1 MSDLFNQ
8 IFDAGDERSISDE
21 LPGRRPPAVGAPP
34 ERQLLDWDA
43 RPIVKRLNNKDVEFF
58 TIGQL
63 AMALGVKAVTLRSWE
78 QKGWVPHP
86 PFRTRPPQWGGLPNK
101 KQQGRRLW
109 TRAQVAGIVRI
120 AQEEGMVG
128 LPSKSRRKVDE
139 TKFRDR
145 VVALYEETK
154 REIQET

>member
-1 MSDLFNQ
+1 MNELFEQ
-8 IFDAGDERSISDE
+8 IFSDE
-21 LPGRRPPAVGAPP
+21 LPGKRPPAVGAPLAP
-34 ERQLLDWDA
+34 RELEDWDA
-43 RPIVKRLNNKDVEFF
+43 RPAKKMVNGKEVEFF

-63 AMALGVKAVTLRSWE
+63 AMALGVKPVTLRSWE
-78 QKGWVPHP
+78 QKGWVPFP
-86 PFRTRPPQWGGLPNK
+86 PYRTRPPQWAGLPNK

-120 AQEEGMVG
+120 AREEGMVG
-128 LPSKSRRKVDE
+128 SSWQARRRVDPIR
-139 TKFRDR
+139 FRDR

>member
-1 MSDLFNQ
+1 MNDLFKE
-8 IFDAGDERSISDE
+8 IFSDE
-21 LPGRRPPAVGAPP
+21 LPGKRPPAVGSPP
-34 ERQLLDWDA
+34 PRERELEDWDA
-43 RPIVKRLNNKDVEFF
+43 RPSVKTINGKDVEFF

-63 AMALGVKAVTLRSWE
+63 AMALGIKPVTLRTWE
-78 QKGWVPHP
+78 QKGWVPFP
-86 PFRTRPPQWGGLPNK
+86 PYRTRPPQWAGLPNK

-120 AQEEGMVG
+120 AREEGVVG
-128 LPSKSRRKVDE
+128 SSWQARRRVDMIR
-139 TKFRDR
+139 FRDR